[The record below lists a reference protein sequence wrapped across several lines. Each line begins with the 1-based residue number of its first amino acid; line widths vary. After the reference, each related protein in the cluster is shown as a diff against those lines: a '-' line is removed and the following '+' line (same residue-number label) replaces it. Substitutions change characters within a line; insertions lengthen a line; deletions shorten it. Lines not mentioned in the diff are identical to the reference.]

1 MKNITLDSKIMQ
13 QNLIPEL
20 EKLKQFLSESHLVK
34 SLQALI
40 FLQNILEYELN
51 QYVKD
56 KKHKRNAK

>member
-20 EKLKQFLSESHLVK
+20 EKLKQFLLESHLVK

-51 QYVKD
+51 QHVKD